1 MHMRIYM
8 YIILCKGS
16 ETSFVCTCCLTLSS
30 GETLAHVREWLK
42 QLPTNAMETVDC
54 GGQSLDQPQIAA
66 VEKAVLD
73 MKVCLHAPTCRI
85 IQAYIITQCKYACT
99 CTCIYMYIIHC
110 TCTCM

>member
-1 MHMRIYM
+1 MGLEPTTRTACTCVYMYM

-30 GETLAHVREWLK
+30 GETLAQAREWLK

-73 MKVCLHAPTCRI
+73 MKVCIHVYTP
-85 IQAYIITQCKYACT
+85 T
-99 CTCIYMYIIHC
+99 CTCIYNVHVQPYSHL
-110 TCTCM
+110 